1 MAAPCFSITSP
12 NHHGRHEMDVEL
24 IANISLIVFLLT
36 AGASVVF
43 LALMLYFIALF
54 IINEGE

>member
-1 MAAPCFSITSP
+1 
-12 NHHGRHEMDVEL
+12 MDVEL
-24 IANISLIVFLLT
+24 IANVSLIVFLLT

>member
-1 MAAPCFSITSP
+1 
-12 NHHGRHEMDVEL
+12 MDVEL
-24 IANISLIVFLLT
+24 IANISLIVLLIT

-43 LALMLYFIALF
+43 LALFLYVIALF